1 MKNTSND
8 PSKGQG
14 TKENKNKTTPI
25 YNKGIRDAMHHVEN
39 ELNKGNN
46 LIDYFLLMGIEP
58 SICELEDLYELN
70 IKDLNTKY
78 KSSFTPKILS
88 KFPPFDKSF
97 VNIDDGIISHCF
109 QKTFEIKE
117 FRTPP
122 NPEIFSFI
130 LDNYFFSIEHPHKYV
145 TCLLFYESLNQYKKL
160 KDKISNNDT
169 ISNKI
174 QTVYSNN
181 QYIKKT
187 SFDSNNS
194 LIKETQSQRAGSFTT
209 YSSKQCYR
217 RYYFP
222 KAICLI
228 SVYPFF
234 SIQKKILKAL
244 YNYSKVNRLTIPIEK
259 IIHNLLIEVP
269 LPPRGLY
276 EVEYQLLNEKIKIS
290 RSKMNELPD
299 SEEEIKLI
307 FDLFKPDQIVEI
319 FKHLLYETKM
329 VIFSSDLKLLTP
341 FIFGLLS
348 IMYPFKYS
356 FQVVSCIPDESYHIL
371 ESISPFI
378 LGINKEYTENFFSK
392 IKVDVR
398 DTSIF
403 AIDLNKRTY
412 ELFSSENF
420 PDLPAHY
427 RSKLTEK
434 IENAKNDN
442 TFSGSYLEI
451 FFRFNVNIL
460 QYYSLYLNN
469 DYYTSHGTYQNLSI
483 NTLFKVKEFIES
495 FPDCDKPFYKKFTTE
510 TQIFSDFIFKRMIPK
525 DTNDKLEILFFD
537 ENIMK
542 KNNKKIFSSDQKQIF
557 LPATEYDIRGL
568 YYSPSPKGL
577 NKEEQKLLSSYQYRF
592 DQLKHGQEIICVSNK
607 YYFNYLLFPILNDDP
622 LFICANDFMFPP
634 NLGGDL
640 KIINSDLISKSHLYS
655 VNFKNAEM
663 ENYIYLSWLVLWA
676 ASYWYHDPIEKK
688 FRFQQMLTILDKV
701 KHHDMEIFNLLFEA
715 LNKFYE
721 ENMIIELYEKLISYR
736 LNPSA
741 YIYSIVSKIMD
752 KKKIKITDKR
762 LSLDIDPNAQNLKP
776 NMDMIINCKSQK
788 FRARTLKNKYESYV
802 ISDEVKFYAYENC
815 IECSEN
821 LNLEKLCKDF
831 DKMKKDVCW
840 ALCPHCERYILPK
853 MNIKLGL
860 EINENCTSKY
870 NTSTFD
876 SVVLYSPFTL
886 KNGLLEGIIKQMKKF
901 LDVDNFKY
909 KFTPLFWDSIW
920 YFYINGL
927 DYTFILPYES
937 TVNNSSLSMK
947 VQIASQ
953 QYAFFTNDVEKK
965 SYFDSKFKLKKRSTI
980 IKKVKT
986 KKREIKIKKFE
997 NLFVDNCVCYF
1008 QYLPTKIDIYEKQD
1022 DSDKNFDLYLRSTT
1036 RNSSDINS
1044 DFING
1049 AILRENTITFD
1060 NLSRNSDI
1068 DSDIDTIKYIKMSS
1082 IPLKEIIEETNENAN
1097 STMNTPF
1104 IKTNNSQSNDQEE
1117 EKELEYVKLN
1127 SSLEEN
1133 FQISNNK
1140 SQLNPLE
1147 KTQ

>member
-1 MKNTSND
+1 MKNTSNNH
-8 PSKGQG
+8 PKEKETKG
-14 TKENKNKTTPI
+14 NKNKQTPI

-46 LIDYFLLMGIEP
+46 LIDYFLLLGIDS

-70 IKDLNTKY
+70 RKELNAKY
-78 KSSFTPKILS
+78 KSVFTPKILS

-109 QKTFEIKE
+109 QKAYEIKE
-117 FRTPP
+117 FCIQPK
-122 NPEIFSFI
+122 PEIFSFI

-145 TCLLFYESLNQYKKL
+145 TCLLFYESLSQYKKL
-160 KDKISNNDT
+160 KDTISNNDT

-174 QTVYSNN
+174 QTVFSNN
-181 QYIKKT
+181 PSIIKD
-187 SFDSNNS
+187 SFESNNS
-194 LIKETQSQRAGSFTT
+194 FTSETKERAGSFTA
-209 YSSKQCYR
+209 YSSKQRYR
-217 RYYFP
+217 KYYFA

-234 SIQKKILKAL
+234 SIQEKILKAI
-244 YNYSKVNRLTIPIEK
+244 YNYSKVNKLTIPIEK

-276 EVEYQLLNEKIKIS
+276 EVEYQLLNEKIKVS
-290 RSKMNELPD
+290 RPKMNELPN
-299 SEEEIKLI
+299 SEEEIKLL
-307 FDLFKPDQIVEI
+307 FDLFKPEQIVTI

-329 VIFSSDLKLLTP
+329 VVFSSNLKLLTP

-378 LGINKEYTENFFSK
+378 LGLNKEYRQDFFSK

-398 DTSIF
+398 DTSIL
-403 AIDLNKRTY
+403 AIDLDKKTY
-412 ELFSSENF
+412 ELFSHEHF
-420 PDLPAHY
+420 PDLPEHY
-427 RSKLTEK
+427 KKKLTEK
-434 IENAKNDN
+434 IEIAKNDKN
-442 TFSGSYLEI
+442 FAGSYLEI

-469 DYYTSHGTYQNLSI
+469 DYYTSHGTFQNSSI
-483 NTLFKVKEFIES
+483 NTLFKVKKFIES
-495 FPDCDKPFYKKFTTE
+495 FPDCDRPFYKKFTTE

-542 KNNKKIFSSDQKQIF
+542 KNNKKIFSLDQKQIF
-557 LPATEYDIRGL
+557 LPATEYDVRGL
-568 YYSPSPKGL
+568 YYSPPPKGL

-592 DQLKHGQEIICVSNK
+592 NQLKNGQEIINISNK

-655 VNFKNAEM
+655 INYKNAEM
-663 ENYIYLSWLVLWA
+663 ENYLYLSWLVLWA

-688 FRFQQMLTILDKV
+688 YRFQQMLSVLDKV
-701 KHHDMEIFNLLFEA
+701 KHHDMEIFNHLFEA

-721 ENMIIELYEKLISYR
+721 EDMIIELYEKLISYR

-752 KKKIKITDKR
+752 KKKIKISDKR
-762 LSLDIDPNAQNLKP
+762 IPLDIEPKAQNLSTNIKTVL
-776 NMDMIINCKSQK
+776 NSKNQK
-788 FRARTLKNKYESYV
+788 FRARTLKNKYESYAV
-802 ISDEVKFYAYENC
+802 SGEVKFYAFENC

-840 ALCPHCERYILPK
+840 AKCPHCENYILPK

-860 EINENCTSKY
+860 EINENCKPKY
-870 NTSTFD
+870 NTSIFD
-876 SVVLYSPFTL
+876 SVVLYSPFNL
-886 KNGLLEGIIKQMKKF
+886 KNGLTEGIIKQMKKF

-909 KFTPLFWDSIW
+909 QFTPLFWDSIW
-920 YFYINGL
+920 YFYVNGL

-947 VQIASQ
+947 IQIAPQ
-953 QYAFFTNDVEKK
+953 QYAFFTDDIEKK
-965 SYFDSKFKLKKRSTI
+965 SYFDSKSKLKKRATI
-980 IKKVKT
+980 VKKAKPEKAGKKV
-986 KKREIKIKKFE
+986 KKFE
-997 NLFVDNCVCYF
+997 NLIVNSSVCYVH
-1008 QYLPTKIDIYEKQD
+1008 YLPTKIDIYEKQD
-1022 DSDKNFDLYLRSTT
+1022 DNDKTVEPYIRNTT
-1036 RNSSDINS
+1036 RNSFDINN

-1049 AILRENTITFD
+1049 AILRENTVTS

-1068 DSDIDTIKYIKMSS
+1068 DSGIDTIKFIKMGSV
-1082 IPLKEIIEETNENAN
+1082 PLKEITEETNENAN
-1097 STMNTPF
+1097 STVNTLL
-1104 IKTNNSQSNDQEE
+1104 IKNNSQSNGQ
-1117 EKELEYVKLN
+1117 EKEIENVKLN
-1127 SSLEEN
+1127 SNLEKN
-1133 FQISNNK
+1133 VQISNK
-1140 SQLNPLE
+1140 DSDLNPLE